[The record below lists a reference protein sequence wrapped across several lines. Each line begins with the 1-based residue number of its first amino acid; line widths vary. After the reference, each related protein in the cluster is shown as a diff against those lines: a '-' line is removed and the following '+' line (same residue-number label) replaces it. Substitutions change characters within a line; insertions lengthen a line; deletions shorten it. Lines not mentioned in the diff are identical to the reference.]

1 MKRFD
6 AWLDVVDALVE
17 TAWYWLVWLF
27 RLAVILGVLAGC
39 AYLALEGLPFGEWV
53 RVEIVIGFE
62 PEGLT

>member
-17 TAWYWLVWLF
+17 ATWYRLVWLF

-39 AYLALEGLPFGEWV
+39 AYLAVEGLPFREWV